1 MSTNGRRTSGRN
13 LTAITGIGPIT
24 GPAIGVKELA
34 EVATLGLTEDE
45 RGGAPTGA
53 VQIDAV
59 TNFHP
64 ADFLG
69 RRGWKFFPEPT
80 RAALAAVRLTLADA
94 KRHPD
99 TLEAEERAATGARTG
114 VVIGTNFAVD
124 AIVDRIDRALLA
136 EGIPGIS
143 PVECPNFAVN
153 VPAGQLAIAGG
164 FKAFNVT
171 LVDLLTAGYEALLL
185 AGRALAAGRADSALA
200 GTIEGP
206 PPATAHPV
214 TGPRADA
221 FGACLFHLEP
231 QRSAAER
238 RVVPYAYLAGGT
250 RRMLPDEPQH
260 AARVLGA
267 ALDRL
272 AGASDL
278 DQVHLCVPPQPM
290 GARAADA
297 VRSWAA
303 ARGGDTAV
311 SVVHG
316 APQATGTSVLALG
329 RELARELRGTAVF
342 GVLGPQGNV
351 TLLRLTA
358 DGGQ

>member
-1 MSTNGRRTSGRN
+1 MSTNGSTTHGRH
-13 LTAITGIGPIT
+13 LAAITGIGPIT
-24 GPAIGVKELA
+24 RPAIGVKELA
-34 EVATLGLTEDE
+34 EVATLGFTADELT
-45 RGGAPTGA
+45 APNGTLE
-53 VQIDAV
+53 IDAV
-59 TNFHP
+59 DNFHP

-99 TLEAEERAATGARTG
+99 TLEPDERAATGARTG
-114 VVIGTNFAVD
+114 VVVGTNFAVD

-171 LVDLLTAGYEALLL
+171 LVDLMTAGYEALLL
-185 AGRALAAGRADSALA
+185 AGRALAEGRADSVLA

-206 PPATAHPV
+206 PPASAHAV

-250 RRMLPDEPQH
+250 RRMLPGDPQH
-260 AARVLGA
+260 AARVLGS

-272 AGASDL
+272 VGDAGA
-278 DQVHLCVPPQPM
+278 DQVQLCVPAQQD
-290 GARAADA
+290 GAHAADA
-297 VRSWAA
+297 VHAWAA
-303 ARGGDTAV
+303 ARGGDTTV

-316 APQATGTSVLALG
+316 APQATGTSALALG

-342 GVLGPQGNV
+342 GALGPQGNL